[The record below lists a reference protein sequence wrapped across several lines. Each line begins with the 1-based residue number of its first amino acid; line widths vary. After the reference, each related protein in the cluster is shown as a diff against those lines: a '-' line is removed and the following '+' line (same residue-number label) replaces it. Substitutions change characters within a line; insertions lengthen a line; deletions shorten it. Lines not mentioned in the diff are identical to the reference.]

1 MLGLLIVDDEP
12 TIRRGIRES
21 IDWESRGVR
30 VVGEAGN
37 GRQAL
42 ELVRALRPDVALVD
56 IVMPR
61 GDGLAF
67 CEACRRE
74 FPEVRLIIVSGHDK
88 FPLAQQAIR
97 IGVDDYLLK
106 PVGADQLAA
115 AVDKVGHALMRRD
128 FSGIKDRLMRTMEAS
143 RGAALGASRPE
154 VNASAR
160 RILARVLD
168 FIESRYLSELE
179 LGAAAREAGVSPNH
193 LCKVI
198 RAGFDTTFLELA
210 ARYRVEVA
218 KAYLREGKLKLYD
231 VADKAGFS
239 DSHYFARVFKK
250 LTGLTPGEF
259 RDGEGGAVRMPSVAP
274 GPEAPRDDNPGHRLI
289 T

>member
-42 ELVRALRPDVALVD
+42 ELVRTLRPDVALVD
-56 IVMPR
+56 IVMPG

-67 CEACRRE
+67 CDACRRE
-74 FPEVRLIIVSGHDK
+74 HPEVCLIIVSGHDK

-115 AVDKVGHALMRRD
+115 AVDKVGRTLMRQD
-128 FSGIKDRLMRTMEAS
+128 FSGIKERLVRSMQAS
-143 RGAALGASRPE
+143 QDAAHGASRPA
-154 VNASAR
+154 VNARAKR
-160 RILARVLD
+160 VLARVLD
-168 FIESRYLSELE
+168 FIESRYLSELD

-210 ARYRVEVA
+210 GRYRVEVA
-218 KAYLREGKLKLYD
+218 KTYLRGGALKLYD
-231 VADKAGFS
+231 VADRAGFS
-239 DSHYFARVFKK
+239 DYHYFAKVFKK
-250 LTGLTPGEF
+250 VTGLTPGEF
-259 RDGEGGAVRMPSVAP
+259 RDGEAAAP
-274 GPEAPRDDNPGHRLI
+274 GPAAAPDDNPGHRLI